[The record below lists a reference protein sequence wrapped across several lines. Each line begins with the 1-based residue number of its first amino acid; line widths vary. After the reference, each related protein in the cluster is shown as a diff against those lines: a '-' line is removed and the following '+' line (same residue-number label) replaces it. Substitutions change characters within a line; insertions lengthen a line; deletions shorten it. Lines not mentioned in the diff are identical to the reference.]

1 MRRYAAIDNAVP
13 GITRWMM
20 RDGKAGTTIVLSHL
34 LSGKEIGFV
43 KMTATGKLRS
53 EYIWE
58 RG

>member
-1 MRRYAAIDNAVP
+1 
-13 GITRWMM
+13 MM